1 MFIKSWCVWIRFE
14 ILLVGEN
21 LLGLICE
28 KNKKI
33 SECFGWLP
41 TWNKRNSYGQTFDLG
56 SRAKFW
62 VARNLGRDMLH
73 KRNKESETPL
83 FLAVRHGKK
92 DAFLW
97 LYKEFEDDT
106 EAHECCGIE
115 TKGTVLH
122 CAIEGGY
129 MGKHWTLNY
138 TSFRKQNLKNGKT
151 S

>member
-1 MFIKSWCVWIRFE
+1 MIFIKSWCVWIRFE

-97 LYKEFEDDT
+97 LYKMCADNPAQALDYCQ
-106 EAHECCGIE
+106 ASHGI
-115 TKGTVLH
+115 TALH
-122 CAIEGGY
+122 IAIANGY
-129 MGKHWTLNY
+129 SGKRWTSLIWCLTTFLIY
-138 TSFRKQNLKNGKT
+138 DI
-151 S
+151 